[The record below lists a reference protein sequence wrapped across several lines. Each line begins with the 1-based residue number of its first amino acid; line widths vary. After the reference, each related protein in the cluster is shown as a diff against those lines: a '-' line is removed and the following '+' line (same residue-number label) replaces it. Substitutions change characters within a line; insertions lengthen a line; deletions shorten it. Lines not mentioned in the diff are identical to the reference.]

1 MSLTLLG
8 KLSIH
13 SLAIAVS
20 LHIGGHTSRTSH
32 KKSLEKSIIFQRLT
46 IISFPIFYTF
56 ILLVIITQLCSAL
69 CDPMDYSPPGPSV
82 VGILQA
88 RILEW
93 VAIPF
98 SRGSSQPTDQTW
110 LSSISGRFYCLSY
123 QGSQLY

>member
-32 KKSLEKSIIFQRLT
+32 RKSLEKPIILQRLT

-69 CDPMDYSPPGPSV
+69 CDPMDCSPPGPSV
-82 VGILQA
+82 LGILQA
-88 RILEW
+88 RRLEW
-93 VAIPF
+93 VDIPF
-98 SRGSSQPTDQTW
+98 SRGSSRPTDQTW
-110 LSSISGRFYCLSY
+110 LSSIAGRFYCLSY

>member
-32 KKSLEKSIIFQRLT
+32 RKSLEKSIILQTLT
-46 IISFPIFYTF
+46 IISFPIFYIF

-98 SRGSSQPTDQTW
+98 SRGSSRPTDQTW
-110 LSSISGRFYCLSY
+110 LSSIAGRFYCLSC

>member
-32 KKSLEKSIIFQRLT
+32 RKSLEKSIILQTLT

-69 CDPMDYSPPGPSV
+69 CDPMDCSPPGPSV
-82 VGILQA
+82 LGILQA

-98 SRGSSQPTDQTW
+98 SRGSSRPTDQTW
-110 LSSISGRFYCLSY
+110 LSSIAGRFYCLSY